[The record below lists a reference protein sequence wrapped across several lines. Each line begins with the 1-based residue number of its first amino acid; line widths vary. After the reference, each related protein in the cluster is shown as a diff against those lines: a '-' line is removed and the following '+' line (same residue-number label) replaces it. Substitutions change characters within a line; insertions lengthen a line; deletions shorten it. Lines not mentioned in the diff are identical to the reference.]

1 MNVRA
6 NIELSDR
13 SWSRAESLVLP
24 LSPSPATPSRRIV
37 TLASLSR
44 MVPDPLIG
52 NVLAQFTRSETEE
65 SVLLVRIGA
74 GESDVSLRDFAAIQP
89 TLNGE
94 FCFAAHLRN
103 GEGGFKRLDLGM
115 TGEPGELSFV
125 KPLLQ
130 HLSGHFRYILLRVG
144 ADASDQVL
152 FECLTHSDQTYLFLR
167 QSQENLYDFDLLL
180 REARARF
187 NGDCSRLKTVL
198 CLAEGEPAR
207 MSSELAKKLGG
218 PPHAFVH
225 DCPPSVADAENHW
238 AAINAGIS
246 GV

>member
-24 LSPSPATPSRRIV
+24 LSPSPSPSPATPSRRIV
-37 TLASLSR
+37 TLVSLSR

-103 GEGGFKRLDLGM
+103 GEGGFKRLDL
-115 TGEPGELSFV
+115 
-125 KPLLQ
+125 
-130 HLSGHFRYILLRVG
+130 
-144 ADASDQVL
+144 
-152 FECLTHSDQTYLFLR
+152 
-167 QSQENLYDFDLLL
+167 
-180 REARARF
+180 
-187 NGDCSRLKTVL
+187 
-198 CLAEGEPAR
+198 
-207 MSSELAKKLGG
+207 
-218 PPHAFVH
+218 
-225 DCPPSVADAENHW
+225 
-238 AAINAGIS
+238 
-246 GV
+246 